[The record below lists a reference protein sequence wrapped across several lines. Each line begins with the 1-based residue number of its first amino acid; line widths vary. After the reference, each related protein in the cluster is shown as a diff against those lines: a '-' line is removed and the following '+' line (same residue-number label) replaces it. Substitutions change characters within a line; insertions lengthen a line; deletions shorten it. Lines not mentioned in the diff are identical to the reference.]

1 MKKKC
6 IKIAHIS
13 YFFASST
20 YLRKIETLATS
31 WPTDNLVVVPKEWW
45 DNIGLKADKIQNKS
59 SASLKVVEKKTFM
72 NWKIWGNKRWHLF
85 IMASSLINDVR
96 KFSPD
101 IIDLDV
107 EPYSL
112 LALQVTLIKK
122 IWLKKSRLILH
133 SSQNIYKDHLW
144 PFRWIENFVLNN
156 SCMVMARNDD
166 VGDVLRLKGY
176 HGILKVVTHG
186 VDIDLFCPANPQVA
200 SGIDKS
206 KERPFVIGYAGEMA
220 AHKGVEYI
228 LRAASRLPFPY
239 WLKLAGNGIQKRNL
253 EDLCHKLGIEF
264 YTTFL
269 GKIQSS
275 DMPSYLQQLDVLV
288 LPSITVSGWKE
299 QFGRIIIEAMACGI
313 PVIGSNCGEIP
324 KVLGDAGLVI
334 AERSASEIE
343 SAIKRL
349 YYDKALRKELSV
361 KARLRVENRFSWK
374 IVTDQIYSLYMDCL
388 KLS

>member
-1 MKKKC
+1 MQNKR

-13 YFFASST
+13 YFFASTT

-45 DNIGLKADKIQNKS
+45 DNIGLKADKIQEKS
-59 SASLKVVEKKTFM
+59 SASLKVVEKRAFM

-85 IMASSLINDVR
+85 IMAPSLINDLR
-96 KFSPD
+96 KFSPH

-122 IWLKKSRLILH
+122 AWLSKARLILH
-133 SSQNIYKDHLW
+133 SSQNIYKDHLC
-144 PFRWIENFVLNN
+144 PFRWIENFVLKN

-166 VGDVLRLKGY
+166 VVDVLRLKGY
-176 HGILKVVTHG
+176 PGILKVVTHG
-186 VDIDLFCPANPQVA
+186 VDIDVFCPANPQA
-200 SGIDKS
+200 TSRIYNS
-206 KERPFVIGYAGEMA
+206 KERPLVIGYAGEMA
-220 AHKGVEYI
+220 HHKGVEYI

-239 WLKLAGNGIQKRNL
+239 RLKLAGNGVQKRDL

-264 YTTFL
+264 STTFL
-269 GKIQSS
+269 GKIQNS

-324 KVLGDAGLVI
+324 KVLGDAGLVV

-343 SAIKRL
+343 SALKQL
-349 YYDKALRKELSV
+349 YYDESLRRELSV
-361 KARLRVENRFSWK
+361 RARLRVENKFSWK
-374 IVTDQIYSLYMDCL
+374 IVTDHIYSLYMDCL
-388 KLS
+388 KLA